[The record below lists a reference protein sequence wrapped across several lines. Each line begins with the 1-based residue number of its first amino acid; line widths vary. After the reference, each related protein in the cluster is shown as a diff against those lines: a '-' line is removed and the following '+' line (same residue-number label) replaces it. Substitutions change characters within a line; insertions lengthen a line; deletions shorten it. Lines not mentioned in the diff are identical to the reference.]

1 MDALGKLISNLNSK
15 KADFQ
20 RFFWFIIVQKLDLET
35 SFQLLKQKMVQELT
49 TDQKLIHEALES
61 GEDATQKLKNVI
73 NNLVNSEDADKRTP
87 LQKAVEKSDIGKYR
101 SPKNVEAIHTK
112 FYLFFPCR
120 SGKIFD

>member
-1 MDALGKLISNLNSK
+1 MLVLIFRLALGKLISNLNSK

-20 RFFWFIIVQKLDLET
+20 RVFFRFIIVQKLDLET

-49 TDQKLIHEALES
+49 TDQKLFHEALES

-87 LQKAVEKSDIGKYR
+87 LQKAVEKSDIGNYK
-101 SPKNVEAIHTK
+101 SPKI
-112 FYLFFPCR
+112 
-120 SGKIFD
+120 